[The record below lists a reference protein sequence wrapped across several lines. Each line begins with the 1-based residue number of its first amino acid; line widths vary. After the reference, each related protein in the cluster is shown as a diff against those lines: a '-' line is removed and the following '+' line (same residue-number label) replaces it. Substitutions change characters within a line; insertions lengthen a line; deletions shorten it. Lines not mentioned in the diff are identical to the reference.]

1 MGVAMSAVGY
11 PWWDVCSSDPAG
23 RREGPASGSV
33 GSVALRDEAKGFEG
47 AAVLLG
53 SP

>member
-11 PWWDVCSSDPAG
+11 PWWDVCSSDPAS

-33 GSVALRDEAKGFEG
+33 GSVVLRDEAKGFEA